1 MRTSASKSM
10 ATKAEAPSLLENA
23 PGIIPAMLELTKP
36 RLSMMAT
43 FSAMLGYLAY
53 QPTPP
58 GYSIFLFLLLGTAL
72 AAGGAA
78 ALNQWLERQ
87 EDSRMERTLE
97 RPLPS
102 GTIHP
107 KMAFWFGLI
116 LSFCGLT
123 CLLLGVNALAS
134 GLTAATLLVYLLL
147 YTPLKKRTPLA
158 TEIGAVSGALPPLM
172 GWAAAVA
179 ATPTDDGSLAFGW
192 LLFGILFAWQMPHF
206 MAISWTYRDDYGK
219 AGFIML
225 SHEEEGFMKVARK
238 SLVYAFLLG
247 VLAIMPVFYDFGG
260 GLSGIPYLCVALV
273 LSFGLFVSALR
284 FKQANDKDGAARSLF
299 FVTIVHLPLLL
310 TALVIDRFI

>member
-1 MRTSASKSM
+1 M

-23 PGIIPAMLELTKP
+23 PGMFPAMLELTKP
-36 RLSMMAT
+36 RLSMMTT

-53 QPTPP
+53 QPTPS
-58 GYSIFLFLLLGTAL
+58 GYSIFLSLLLGTTL

-78 ALNQWLERQ
+78 ALNQWMERK
-87 EDSRMERTLE
+87 EDSRMERTME

-107 KMAFWFGLI
+107 KVAFWFGLI
-116 LSFCGLT
+116 LSGCGLA
-123 CLLLGVNALAS
+123 CLFMGVNALVT
-134 GLTAATLLVYLLL
+134 GLTAATLVVYLVL

-172 GWAAAVA
+172 GWAAAA
-179 ATPTDDGSLAFGW
+179 ATTDGSLAFGW

-206 MAISWTYRDDYGK
+206 MAISWTYRDEYRK

-225 SHEEEGFMKVARK
+225 AHEEEGFMKVTRK
-238 SLVYAFLLG
+238 SLFYAFLLG
-247 VLAIMPVFYDFGG
+247 VLAITPVFYDFG
-260 GLSGIPYLCVALV
+260 SGVALV

-310 TALVIDRFI
+310 TALVIDRYI